1 SRAALRHG
9 RPRHRVRAVPRRGR
23 DPRRLGGARGGRA
36 AACAR
41 GARRAQREGDRTR
54 SGASRPTRRAG
65 CASRSGGRLRS
76 SARGARP
83 LAEPRSGPPAA
94 FRARRRP
101 SARPCLP
108 RPRPATRRG
117 VFAQEARSALPPIQ
131 PRSRSHRSP
140 AVARGAP
147 ARRARPPRR
156 GSAQPPRGL
165 DLPVLRRADLRRP
178 PRRARLLGSPR
189 RTRSDRDR
197 PRAPRPVLGA
207 SRDVRGGPLRGSRH
221 GRASPAPDRRGERG
235 PGDFSESRALL
246 PPRPAAA
253 TENRAE
259 NALGACGT
267 PTRARD
273 PDAPVPR
280 RLHTGGVRD
289 RGVGGREATGGS
301 RSMTTSPPPSRPRRI
316 AVAQQ
321 KGGTGKTSTAVN
333 LGAAL
338 AARGQTVLLID
349 VDPQASASA
358 WLARGLADPPFLEQ
372 VLAGAVPARDAI
384 RATACPGLSLLP
396 ASLALAV
403 QERRMAGEIGAEQL
417 LAERL
422 ADLDGFDVVLL
433 DAPPELG
440 LLAFNAL
447 TAAREVLVPVV
458 PEPLALRGLEQLLAT

>member
-1 SRAALRHG
+1 
-9 RPRHRVRAVPRRGR
+9 
-23 DPRRLGGARGGRA
+23 
-36 AACAR
+36 
-41 GARRAQREGDRTR
+41 
-54 SGASRPTRRAG
+54 
-65 CASRSGGRLRS
+65 
-76 SARGARP
+76 
-83 LAEPRSGPPAA
+83 
-94 FRARRRP
+94 
-101 SARPCLP
+101 
-108 RPRPATRRG
+108 
-117 VFAQEARSALPPIQ
+117 
-131 PRSRSHRSP
+131 
-140 AVARGAP
+140 
-147 ARRARPPRR
+147 
-156 GSAQPPRGL
+156 
-165 DLPVLRRADLRRP
+165 
-178 PRRARLLGSPR
+178 
-189 RTRSDRDR
+189 
-197 PRAPRPVLGA
+197 
-207 SRDVRGGPLRGSRH
+207 
-221 GRASPAPDRRGERG
+221 
-235 PGDFSESRALL
+235 
-246 PPRPAAA
+246 
-253 TENRAE
+253 
-259 NALGACGT
+259 
-267 PTRARD
+267 
-273 PDAPVPR
+273 
-280 RLHTGGVRD
+280 
-289 RGVGGREATGGS
+289 
-301 RSMTTSPPPSRPRRI
+301 MTTSPPPSRPRRI

-458 PEPLALRGLEQLLAT
+458 PEPLALRGLEQLLATLSTVRRRLNPHLELLGILPFRVQARSRLARASLAALRQGHGADLLASTIREATAGAAAPARGLPLALAAPRAPVTRDYDDLAAEILARAR